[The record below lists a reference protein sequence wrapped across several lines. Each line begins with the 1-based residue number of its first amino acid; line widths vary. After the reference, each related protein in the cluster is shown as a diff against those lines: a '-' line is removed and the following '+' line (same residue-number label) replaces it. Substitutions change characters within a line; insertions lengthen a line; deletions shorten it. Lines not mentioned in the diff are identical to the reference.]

1 MVKIYCDIC
10 QKEPKDMDFVCEMTL
25 AEVRDVYDVTS
36 KNLNPHKQMMKQQLQ
51 VCKECFTEK
60 IKPLLKI

>member
-1 MVKIYCDIC
+1 
-10 QKEPKDMDFVCEMTL
+10 MDFVCEMTL